1 MNPNKMGGPQRKVCP
16 GKGAR
21 VQARKCVQKPNYTD
35 WTKMA
40 GARDRLPFVGV
51 KAQESEL

>member
-1 MNPNKMGGPQRKVCP
+1 MGGPQRKVCP